1 MNVLSYSIYER
12 QWGRSP
18 NITVYKFPVLCD
30 KYVIDEAKS
39 GTRWIPRV
47 ERETQIAWFIKV
59 KQTGIKLI

>member
-1 MNVLSYSIYER
+1 MNVLSDSIYER

-39 GTRWIPRV
+39 GTRGIPRV
-47 ERETQIAWFIKV
+47 ERDIDCMV
-59 KQTGIKLI
+59 Y